1 MLRKIFSWFSFAVA
15 EIESQ
20 LANWTFYHIQI
31 FLAEKQQFLYPKK
44 FYQKEFCFFFEIEI
58 KIKAINQ
65 TNLCNKRIQKNL
77 PRHYSINNPSE
88 CDYRD
93 NRNDLSKLLC
103 FDGIWVK
110 KKKLEQNHCFNSH
123 RSVGVRKLIFLQFD
137 CLCLGFAA
145 EKLDLKAYRL
155 ICIEME
161 IDWSGPTWM
170 KIE

>member
-1 MLRKIFSWFSFAVA
+1 MIW
-15 EIESQ
+15 
-20 LANWTFYHIQI
+20 AN
-31 FLAEKQQFLYPKK
+31 
-44 FYQKEFCFFFEIEI
+44 CFVLMGF
-58 KIKAINQ
+58 
-65 TNLCNKRIQKNL
+65 
-77 PRHYSINNPSE
+77 
-88 CDYRD
+88 
-93 NRNDLSKLLC
+93 
-103 FDGIWVK
+103 GWK
-110 KKKLEQNHCFNSH
+110 KKELEQNHCFNSH